1 MKFSFVGYF
10 LLNRVTNKEQPDKV
24 GSVLLI
30 ATSSD
35 IFQLSCA
42 TNKKQPD
49 KVESILLIATSS
61 NLKTEVFVDVIEKIV
76 FHISKEGIIQK
87 CQLHGMI
94 LMKSFLPMSHKII
107 VNSED
112 NLKQDD
118 VMKD

>member
-61 NLKTEVFVDVIEKIV
+61 
-76 FHISKEGIIQK
+76 GIIQK

-118 VMKD
+118 VMKVWAGKKISS